1 MYVTLTPEKF
11 NKILK
16 NSIKNHDRVVRI
28 WLNENNWKMVC
39 KLYDMA
45 ISTRESAEQGI
56 RGCILEI
63 PVYVSGNIPN
73 NKVAIIEMGMNHAG
87 ELAYLSALAK
97 PTIAVVNNVS
107 YE

>member
-73 NKVAIIEMGMNHAG
+73 NKVAIIESVDGSEDL
-87 ELAYLSALAK
+87 ELGWRPKKNQLK
-97 PTIAVVNNVS
+97 EIKC
-107 YE
+107 